1 MSAAN
6 QTIIAD
12 IQSLT
17 GDELAEQY
25 RRLADAYRT
34 LKRSHEEELQASYEL
49 RRNYQTASE
58 SVAYMTAELESIDSV
73 HKDELAKLKEKYVLT
88 LTGLKDSNADLKQ
101 YNSTLEAT
109 IDDLQKQT
117 SQLKEKIEELESN
130 WREFRICNCSESK
143 VESLSEKIECVEDNL
158 SSKKQELDEL
168 RTLLDSTQ
176 EENMRLNSE
185 IAALR
190 SAPQDANK
198 KGNSLFA
205 EVDDQR
211 QKMIEMLQNQ
221 RKRYNEMK
229 KLYGESQFQIR
240 RLTRENEELCNEIKA
255 CSEMFTKADNT
266 FRDETS
272 RQISSLGKDVQQ
284 LRDQLAATERRLLEK
299 TNDINWVDPF
309 VSFYRN
315 ESGNLKTALFQS
327 QMAKRLVDEIC
338 WEAQRDLAKWRF
350 EALKSRYIIINRE
363 SLLEEHGIAYEPLD
377 AIQVG
382 IHIDEATVARAKPHV
397 GFTPGVIE
405 STQEVCHDI
414 DPLGDLEQD
423 LNTLSLGE
431 VNQPPALLPP
441 PQPPV
446 LLTKPPSKPAPEKV
460 ETITPLA
467 TPLVTP
473 IQSPKSEQK
482 DSKHSLN
489 APFYRDIVYIPKNAP
504 LTDSLKKKHF
514 AEMLEKTTKSAEAFK
529 TTSATKARAD
539 EEKENVQQ
547 VQQQQS
553 GQQQDSSQS
562 KAWGWISEKRT
573 KNNIVVRRFKF
584 PERKV
589 PVDGQKDA

>member
-1 MSAAN
+1 M
-6 QTIIAD
+6 
-12 IQSLT
+12 
-17 GDELAEQY
+17 
-25 RRLADAYRT
+25 
-34 LKRSHEEELQASYEL
+34 
-49 RRNYQTASE
+49 
-58 SVAYMTAELESIDSV
+58 
-73 HKDELAKLKEKYVLT
+73 
-88 LTGLKDSNADLKQ
+88 
-101 YNSTLEAT
+101 EAT

-117 SQLKEKIEELESN
+117 SQLKEKIEELEATGGNSESVTGN
-130 WREFRICNCSESK
+130 STLTSEKEAYLERENEEFKQVITELQEKNDSIMLKLVSSESK